1 MKEGG
6 LRQTSYTNRGN
17 HKEEK
22 NFFFLHSTRDK
33 KDRITSP
40 KIEKLSFFLS
50 TGTATNG

>member
-1 MKEGG
+1 MKEEG

-33 KDRITSP
+33 KETIIP
-40 KIEKLSFFLS
+40 KIEKLFFFLS